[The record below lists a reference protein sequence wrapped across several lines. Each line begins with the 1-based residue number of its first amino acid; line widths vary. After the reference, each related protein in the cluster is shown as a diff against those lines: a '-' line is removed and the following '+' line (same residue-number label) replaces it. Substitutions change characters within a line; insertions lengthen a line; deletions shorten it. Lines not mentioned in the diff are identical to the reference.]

1 MNGPAADRDR
11 KGLREGTFSFSDTGS
26 PKSQRKDLGY
36 FRGPL
41 PQNASTPVWIGLSPT
56 FEDGDRSMRI
66 TMIGRLT
73 FSLLFLMGMWT
84 CQAQSRAL
92 CLYNESFPAGGL
104 PSGWVGLP
112 AEVERLDA
120 DGNGTGAFV
129 APWQVGDALQ
139 ANAAGYFPVPDE
151 PVGNTFAMAND
162 DAAPC
167 DCAMNDLS
175 LFSPF
180 FDLTAATAPAV
191 TYRVYHDGRP
201 FNGQASLWASPDGS
215 SWTQLEEIPAALGIW
230 QQRTADLG
238 AFAGGTVQ
246 LRLRYSDAG
255 HWASGV
261 GLDDLCVFERV
272 PDDIALSQ
280 TWLGDITASSFNT
293 SVRSLGYARM
303 PFEQQTPLR
312 LSARIRNNGTSAA
325 STVRIHADIAVG
337 GDPPTTVITTVA
349 ETLAPL
355 KDTLVTWETGFMAD
369 GPGAIT
375 ITLTAEALS
384 ADEEPSD
391 NSAGLGYVVT
401 SAGVGNNAMAL
412 DNDLGSS
419 VCGTDS
425 GFSAGCRYELTGDG
439 SIVQGISVRFGAGTA
454 PGSRV
459 HALLMDATLNLLSSS
474 ASHTVSDEDLALSF
488 SGGSVYIPLDSAY
501 TVTGDQDV
509 LALVRCLPDSG
520 ALRVASG
527 GAVPEGGA
535 FLIETDGFLISY
547 PTIAPIVRLHFSEP
561 VTGLSGDQTGY
572 AKELVLSPNPAT
584 EGATIHFGQ
593 PLQRSAAMVVCDVR
607 GQHMASRMLPPG
619 TQATWLDTSGWP
631 SGIYMVRFSGLATV
645 RGARLVV
652 GH

>member
-1 MNGPAADRDR
+1 MR
-11 KGLREGTFSFSDTGS
+11 
-26 PKSQRKDLGY
+26 
-36 FRGPL
+36 
-41 PQNASTPVWIGLSPT
+41 TPVP
-56 FEDGDRSMRI
+56 
-66 TMIGRLT
+66 GRLT
-73 FSLLFLMGMWT
+73 FSLLFLMGMWK

-92 CLYNESFPAGGL
+92 CLYSESFPAGGL
-104 PSGWVGLP
+104 PPGWVGLP

-129 APWQVGDALQ
+129 APWQVGDALH
-139 ANAAGYFPVPDE
+139 ANASGYFPVPDE

-167 DCAMNDLS
+167 DCDMNDLS

-191 TYRVYHDGRP
+191 SYRVYHDGRP
-201 FNGQASLWASPDGS
+201 FNGQASIWASPDGN
-215 SWTQLEEIPAALGIW
+215 SWNQLEEIPAALGIW
-230 QQRTADLG
+230 QQRTADLE

-255 HWASGV
+255 QWASGV

-272 PDDIALSQ
+272 ANDIALTQ
-280 TWLGDITASSFNT
+280 TWLGDVTASPFNT
-293 SVRSLGYARM
+293 SVRSLGYSRM
-303 PFEQQTPLR
+303 PFEQQTPLQ
-312 LSARIRNNGTSAA
+312 LSARIRNNGTSTAVM
-325 STVRIHADIAVG
+325 VRIHADISVG
-337 GDPPTTVITTVA
+337 GDPPTTITTTVA

-355 KDTLVTWETGFMAD
+355 QDTLVTWDTGFMAD

-391 NSAGLGYVVT
+391 NSAALGYVVT
-401 SAGVGNNAMAL
+401 SAGEGNNAMAL
-412 DNDLGSS
+412 DNDLASS

-425 GFSAGCRYELTGDG
+425 GFSAGCRYELIGDG
-439 SIVQGISVRFGAGTA
+439 SVVQGISVRFGAGTA
-454 PGSRV
+454 PGSHV

-501 TVTGDQDV
+501 AATVNQDV
-509 LALVRCLPDSG
+509 LALIRCLPDSG

-535 FLIETDGFLISY
+535 FVIDAESFLISY
-547 PTIAPIVRLHFSEP
+547 PGTAPIVRLHFSEP

-572 AKELVLSPNPAT
+572 ANELVLSPNPAT
-584 EGATIHFGQ
+584 DGATIRFGQ
-593 PLQRSAAMVVCDVR
+593 PLQSPMTMVVCDVR
-607 GQHMASRMLPPG
+607 GRAMASRTLPPA
-619 TQATWLDTSGWP
+619 TRATWLDISGWP
-631 SGIYMVRFSGLATV
+631 SGIYMVRVSGPGAV
-645 RGARLVV
+645 WGARLVV

>member
-1 MNGPAADRDR
+1 MR
-11 KGLREGTFSFSDTGS
+11 
-26 PKSQRKDLGY
+26 
-36 FRGPL
+36 
-41 PQNASTPVWIGLSPT
+41 TPVP
-56 FEDGDRSMRI
+56 
-66 TMIGRLT
+66 GRLT
-73 FSLLFLMGMWT
+73 FSLLFLMGMWQ
-84 CQAQSRAL
+84 CRAQSRAL
-92 CLYNESFPAGGL
+92 CLYSESFPAGGL
-104 PSGWVGLP
+104 PTGWVGLP

-120 DGNGTGAFV
+120 NGNGTGTFV
-129 APWQVGDALQ
+129 APWQVGDALH

-167 DCAMNDLS
+167 DCEMNDLS

-180 FDLTAATAPAV
+180 FDLTTTTAPAV

-215 SWTQLEEIPAALGIW
+215 SWNLVEEIPAVWGAW

-246 LRLRYSDAG
+246 LRLRYSDGG

-272 PDDIALSQ
+272 PNDIALAQ

-293 SVRSLGYARM
+293 SVRSLGYSRM
-303 PFEQQTPLR
+303 PYDQQTPLR

-325 STVRIHADIAVG
+325 STVRIHADISVG
-337 GDPPTTVITTVA
+337 GDPPTTITTTVA
-349 ETLAPL
+349 EALAPL
-355 KDTLVTWETGFMAD
+355 QDTLVTWDTGFMAD

-391 NSAGLGYVVT
+391 NSAGSGYVVT
-401 SAGVGNNAMAL
+401 SAGEGNNAMAL
-412 DNDLGSS
+412 DNDLASS

-425 GFSAGCRYELTGDG
+425 GFSAGCRYELIGGG
-439 SIVQGISVRFGAGTA
+439 SVVHGISVRFGAGTA

-488 SGGSVYIPLDSAY
+488 SGGSVYIPMDSTYAA
-501 TVTGDQDV
+501 TGDQDV

-520 ALRVASG
+520 ALRVACG
-527 GAVPEGGA
+527 GTVPEGGA
-535 FLIETDGFLISY
+535 FVIDAQSFLISY
-547 PTIAPIVRLHFSEP
+547 PGTAPIVRLHLSEP
-561 VTGLSGDQTGY
+561 VTGLSDDQTGY
-572 AKELVLSPNPAT
+572 AKELVLSPNPT
-584 EGATIHFGQ
+584 TDGATIRFEQ
-593 PLQRSAAMVVCDVR
+593 PLQRAATLVVCDAR
-607 GQHMASRMLPPG
+607 GQNMTSRTLPPG
-619 TQATWLDTSGWP
+619 TQATWLDISGWP
-631 SGIYMVRFSGLATV
+631 SGIYMVRVSGLGAAQ
-645 RGARLVV
+645 GARLVV
-652 GH
+652 GR